1 VRREIAKIFTPWYAE
16 AMPDRIVIRR
26 YLDAERTARLD
37 DDIDAIFFEASNTK
51 SFENDSVRSA
61 FRERWL
67 GRYLRDDPQYAYLA
81 FAPSGNLVGYLVGAI
96 DDPASNVQP
105 ADAGIAAFR
114 DLSKRYPA
122 HLHVNVAPEY
132 RGFGIGG
139 RLIDAFVADAQQAGA
154 AGVHVVTSAASANVR
169 FYNRNGFLEIERGGP
184 DNGLV
189 YLARGLA

>member
-1 VRREIAKIFTPWYAE
+1 VKRAIAKIFAPWYAE

-51 SFENDSVRSA
+51 SFENEAARLA

-67 GRYLRDDPQYAYLA
+67 GHYLRDDPQYAYLA
-81 FAPSGNLVGYLVGAI
+81 FAPSGDLVGYLVGAI
-96 DDPASNVQP
+96 GDRALNE
-105 ADAGIAAFR
+105 GIAAFR

-122 HLHVNVAPEY
+122 HLHVNVTPRY

-139 RLIDAFVADAQQAGA
+139 RLIDAFVADTRQAGA

-169 FYNRNGFLEIERGGP
+169 FYNRNGFLEIDRGGP

-189 YLARGLA
+189 YLARALA